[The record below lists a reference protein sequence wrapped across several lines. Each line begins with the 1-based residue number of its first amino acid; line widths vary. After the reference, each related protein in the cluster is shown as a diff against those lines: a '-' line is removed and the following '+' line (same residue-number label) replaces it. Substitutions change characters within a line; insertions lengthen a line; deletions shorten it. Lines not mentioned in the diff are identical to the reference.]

1 MKRLI
6 LVFCTDGAVGKAA
19 AKMLRNE
26 DTTAQLR
33 DAATFDGVIEPCDG
47 VAIMPD
53 VAKWPRDRIEAA
65 YAGFVV
71 RETTI
76 PFEVAEGETA
86 SVVPPRRKPGRPR
99 KDEA

>member
-65 YAGFVV
+65 YDGFVV
-71 RETTI
+71 TLPGEPI
-76 PFEVAEGETA
+76 SVASIVSDLVTG
-86 SVVPPRRKPGRPR
+86 RRKPGRPR
-99 KDEA
+99 KVAA